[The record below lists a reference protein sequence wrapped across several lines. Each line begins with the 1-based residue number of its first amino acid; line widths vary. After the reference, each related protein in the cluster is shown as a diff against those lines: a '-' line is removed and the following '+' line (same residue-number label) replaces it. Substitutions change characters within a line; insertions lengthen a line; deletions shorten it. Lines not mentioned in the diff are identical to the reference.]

1 MLNNSWSIAILIAS
15 GALIICALCSKKLKR
30 MYQRDITKIKDDF
43 ENLNEQ
49 EKMEHN
55 KNQQWSILFI
65 EILFW
70 VVLLAGALFTST
82 KV

>member
-1 MLNNSWSIAILIAS
+1 
-15 GALIICALCSKKLKR
+15 

>member
-1 MLNNSWSIAILIAS
+1 MAS